1 LGECLQDFK
10 TGGYH
15 FGPDAIRGDG
25 GNRILSHFNSRNKFA
40 DVISPNGL
48 ASSSLSSLRAKIF
61 SKRRLSPFM
70 CILRDANFARRKQKM
85 VQDISAAF
93 RRPANRGNMADTPL
107 EPAVAQRARK
117 RIAWRLLPFLF
128 LLYMIAFLDRMN
140 VSAAALQMPHDLGF
154 NDKVVGLGAGMFFI
168 GYMVL
173 EIPGALIAERWSARR
188 WIARIMISWGIITA
202 LMAFIHT
209 AREFY
214 LVRFLVGAAEAGFFP
229 AVIVYVSH
237 WFRNEDRAKAIAVF
251 YAASPLSYVVGSP
264 LAGLLLGISW
274 LGLRGWRWL
283 FILEGIPAVVFG
295 VITIFYLTDWPR
307 DAKWLLPAE
316 RDWINGQLENEKR
329 AKQKIRSYTIWQAFA
344 QRDVILLTLAY
355 FCATTGG
362 YGVAFWLPSILK
374 RLSGQSDMRITLFA
388 ALPYLAGFL
397 AQQLNG
403 WHSDRTLERR
413 WHAAV
418 SIFLCGVSLLLAVIY
433 GSSLAI
439 AVTLFCL
446 VGASYYSF
454 HPCFWAVP
462 TAFLSESAA
471 AASIG
476 LINSVGNLGGFFGPM
491 MMGYLVNRTHSFTAG
506 LLYLVGSLCLSG
518 ILMLVV
524 GAGRRSL
531 PRAGQ
536 AATS

>member
-1 LGECLQDFK
+1 MAIAS
-10 TGGYH
+10 
-15 FGPDAIRGDG
+15 PD
-25 GNRILSHFNSRNKFA
+25 
-40 DVISPNGL
+40 P
-48 ASSSLSSLRAKIF
+48 
-61 SKRRLSPFM
+61 P
-70 CILRDANFARRKQKM
+70 
-85 VQDISAAF
+85 AA
-93 RRPANRGNMADTPL
+93 
-107 EPAVAQRARK
+107 QSARK

-128 LLYMIAFLDRMN
+128 LLYIIAFLDRMN
-140 VSAAALQMPHDLGF
+140 VSAAALEMPHDLGF

-168 GYMVL
+168 GYLVL
-173 EIPGALIAERWSARR
+173 EIPGALIAERWSARK

-214 LVRFLVGAAEAGFFP
+214 FVRFLVGAAEAGFFP
-229 AVIVYVSH
+229 AVIVYLSH
-237 WFRNEDRAKAIAVF
+237 WFRYRDRAKAIAVF

-264 LAGLLLGISW
+264 LAGVLLGISW
-274 LGLRGWRWL
+274 FGLRGWRWL
-283 FILEGIPAVVFG
+283 FILEGVPAVVLG
-295 VITIFYLTDWPR
+295 VVTIFYLTDWPR
-307 DAKWLLPAE
+307 DAKWLQPGE
-316 RDWINGQLENEKR
+316 REWIKSQLETEKQ
-329 AKQKIRSYTIWQAFA
+329 AKQKVRSYTIWQAFA
-344 QRDVILLTLAY
+344 QRDVILLTLCY

-374 RLSGQSDMRITLFA
+374 RLSGQSDMRVTLLA
-388 ALPYLAGFL
+388 ALPYLAGFVV
-397 AQQLNG
+397 QQLNG

-433 GSSLAI
+433 GSSLGI
-439 AVTLFCL
+439 AVALFCL
-446 VGASYYSF
+446 VGAGYYSF

-491 MMGYLVNRTHSFTAG
+491 VMGYLVNRTHSFRAG

-518 ILMLVV
+518 LLMLAV
-524 GAGRRSL
+524 GAGRRAL
-531 PRAGQ
+531 PQQSESPAI
-536 AATS
+536 

>member
-1 LGECLQDFK
+1 
-10 TGGYH
+10 
-15 FGPDAIRGDG
+15 
-25 GNRILSHFNSRNKFA
+25 
-40 DVISPNGL
+40 
-48 ASSSLSSLRAKIF
+48 
-61 SKRRLSPFM
+61 
-70 CILRDANFARRKQKM
+70 
-85 VQDISAAF
+85 
-93 RRPANRGNMADTPL
+93 MA
-107 EPAVAQRARK
+107 EPMLDSTVAQRAQN

-140 VSAAALQMPHDLGF
+140 ISAAALEMPHDLGF

-168 GYMVL
+168 GYVVL
-173 EIPGALIAERWSARR
+173 EIPGALIAERWSARK

-202 LMAFIHT
+202 LMAFIHS

-214 LVRFLVGAAEAGFFP
+214 LVRFFVGAAEAGFFP
-229 AVIVYVSH
+229 AVIVYISH
-237 WFRNEDRAKAIAVF
+237 WFRYRDRAKAIAVF

-264 LAGLLLGISW
+264 LAGLLLGITW
-274 LGLRGWRWL
+274 FGLRGWRWL
-283 FILEGIPAVVFG
+283 FILEGVPAVVFG
-295 VITIFYLTDWPR
+295 LITISHLTDWPR
-307 DAKWLLPAE
+307 EAKWLPPDE
-316 RDWINGQLENEKR
+316 RDWISSQIENEKQ
-329 AKQKIRSYTIWQAFA
+329 AKQKVGSYTILQAFA
-344 QRDVILLTLAY
+344 QRDVILLTLCY

-374 RLSGQSDMRITLFA
+374 RLSGQSDMRVTLFA
-388 ALPYLAGFL
+388 ALPYLAGFFV
-397 AQQLNG
+397 QQLNG

-433 GSSLAI
+433 GSSLAM
-439 AVTLFCL
+439 AVALFCL
-446 VGASYYSF
+446 VGAGYYSF

-491 MMGYLVNRTHSFTAG
+491 MMGYLVNRTHSFRAG

-518 ILMLVV
+518 VLMLAV
-524 GAGRRSL
+524 GAGRQPSPHRGEI
-531 PRAGQ
+531 PAI
-536 AATS
+536 